1 MKKNIVLYTL
11 IISAFTILIW
21 VILEKGKELIPEKN
35 QVFTTQVVP
44 NGHTNIDNDSF
55 LSQLNNNIKHP
66 LSLLLLQ
73 IIVILLTCRIFGIL
87 FSKLG
92 QPAVVGEI
100 IAGVVLGPSILG
112 LFFPEF
118 LNFLFPK
125 DALKNLQFLSQIGLT
140 FFMFLIG
147 MELDLHKIKNKAKD
161 ALVISHSSIV
171 FPFFLGVALSYF
183 IYEKFAPANVSFLVF
198 SLFMGT
204 AMSITAF
211 PVLARIVKERGL
223 TKTPLGIMVISCA
236 AADDVTAWCIL
247 AAVIAIAKAGNITT
261 ALYTIT
267 PAIIFVFTM
276 FYFVRPWLNKII
288 SKKDTNENLTKT
300 LVTIIFLTLLLSAYF
315 AEIIGIHSL
324 FGAFLAGTIMPQ
336 AARIKKLLT
345 EKVEDISVIV
355 FLPIF
360 FAVTGLRTQIGLLN
374 DGNLWMICA
383 LVIAVAV
390 IGKFVGSAVPA
401 RLVGQSWKDALSI
414 GALMNTRGLMEL
426 VVLNI
431 GYDLGILSPE
441 IFAIM
446 VLMALT
452 TTFMTGPSLDLIKYA
467 FFKSATNNRKE
478 SMNQVN
484 PPLSYYKNSEK
495 LQRKRN

>member
-1 MKKNIVLYTL
+1 MKKNILLYVI
-11 IISAFTILIW
+11 IISIFMLLIW
-21 VILEKGKELIPEKN
+21 IITEKGKTLTPEKKYSKTELIDSGKN
-35 QVFTTQVVP
+35 
-44 NGHTNIDNDSF
+44 NSSSTNSNDGF
-55 LSQLNNNIKHP
+55 WSQMTHNIKHP

-73 IIVILLTCRIFGIL
+73 IIIILFTSRIFGIL

-92 QPAVVGEI
+92 QPSVVGEI
-100 IAGVVLGPSILG
+100 IAGIILGPSIMG
-112 LFFPEF
+112 FIFPEF
-118 LNFLFPK
+118 LTFLFPS

-161 ALVISHSSIV
+161 ALVISHSSII
-171 FPFFLGVALSYF
+171 FPFFLGVVLSYF

-247 AAVIAIAKAGNITT
+247 AAVIAIAKAGNVVS
-261 ALYTIT
+261 ALYTII
-267 PAIIFVFTM
+267 PAIFFVLTM
-276 FYFVRPWLNKII
+276 LYIIRPWLNKII
-288 SKKDTNENLTKT
+288 SSKNTTENLNKT

-336 AARIKKLLT
+336 GAKIKELLT
-345 EKVEDISVIV
+345 EKVEDISVII

-374 DGNLWMICA
+374 DGHLWITCA
-383 LVIAVAV
+383 AVIIVAV
-390 IGKFVGSAVPA
+390 VGKFGGSAFSA
-401 RLVGQSWKDALSI
+401 RLVGQSWKDSLSI

-431 GYDLGILSPE
+431 GYDFG
-441 IFAIM
+441 
-446 VLMALT
+446 
-452 TTFMTGPSLDLIKYA
+452 
-467 FFKSATNNRKE
+467 R
-478 SMNQVN
+478 
-484 PPLSYYKNSEK
+484 KNS
-495 LQRKRN
+495 